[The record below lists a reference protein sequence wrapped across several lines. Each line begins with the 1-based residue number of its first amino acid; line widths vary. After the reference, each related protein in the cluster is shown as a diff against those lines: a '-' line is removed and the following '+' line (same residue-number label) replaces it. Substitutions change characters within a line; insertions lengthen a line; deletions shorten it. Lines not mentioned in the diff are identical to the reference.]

1 MISTVFACLKKT
13 TSHKNIKVE
22 QTKVVYKYE
31 LTKKQSTCKT
41 IKKRVRFV
49 DSEPTILGEENKI
62 YEKKRCVGNELGEKE
77 GIRVTIRLTKEQAAD
92 LLTRYNNGSVLEL
105 KDVARELL
113 SIPGDRVNIVST
125 CVQTISS

>member
-1 MISTVFACLKKT
+1 MISTIFGCLKKT

-31 LTKKQSTCKT
+31 LTKKQTTCKT

-62 YEKKRCVGNELGEKE
+62 YEKKRCVSNELGEEE
-77 GIRVTIRLTKEQAAD
+77 GIRVTIRLTKEQAAE
-92 LLTRYNNGSVLEL
+92 LLTRYNNGSVIQL

>member
-1 MISTVFACLKKT
+1 MFACLKN
-13 TSHKNIKVE
+13 TSHKKVQVKQLKAIKD
-22 QTKVVYKYE
+22 VYE
-31 LTKKQSTCKT
+31 ITKKQTTCKT